1 MTIARY
7 VLDTNIITAILK
19 KEPTVAGH
27 VGEALSAIVVTDN
40 EKHLAALG
48 VTVENWRR

>member
-19 KEPTVAGH
+19 K
-27 VGEALSAIVVTDN
+27 
-40 EKHLAALG
+40 HLAALG